1 MGTLYS
7 AQFYCEFKKVT
18 VKGTLK
24 LISLL
29 FSKKI
34 NRKNY
39 TDEEILNLTDYTVK
53 KCCILLKYSYIR
65 NILYITYHRNW
76 VFWVFYQQ
84 KQIPWIKVYPFLWLL
99 LGNIIQLW
107 IKVVKSN
114 YIKHSYK
121 HKSIWN
127 KKLRTLSQFTC
138 NCDTC
143 KTIHTKRK
151 QVQVCLHLIQVEL

>member
-39 TDEEILNLTDYTVK
+39 TGEEILNLTDYTQ
-53 KCCILLKYSYIR
+53 LK
-65 NILYITYHRNW
+65 N
-76 VFWVFYQQ
+76 VAF
-84 KQIPWIKVYPFLWLL
+84 
-99 LGNIIQLW
+99 
-107 IKVVKSN
+107 
-114 YIKHSYK
+114 
-121 HKSIWN
+121 
-127 KKLRTLSQFTC
+127 C
-138 NCDTC
+138 
-143 KTIHTKRK
+143 
-151 QVQVCLHLIQVEL
+151 